1 MEPLLVLLGIALV
14 VGLPVGAV
22 MGMIAW
28 SRVGHLTKLV
38 DELKEEVERLRRRPS
53 VPPSPSIAKAPTPN
67 VEAKK
72 AIPVTAKSATAV
84 SPMTVYYSATVTAM
98 ESLDLQKNISS
109 SPVSAALTEEKPL
122 VDTAEIIS
130 IPRIANDA
138 PNKTSELPITVSA
151 SDKPEVVTPASISP
165 LIATLSAAT
174 KPPSAKSDSSATAS
188 PPSPPSTEDIWFSSV
203 VPPEAKPAPS
213 STTFKKAVERNKPA
227 TTAWDF
233 EAVVGKRWL
242 TWCGIALVFLSGVFL
257 LKYAYDQD
265 WLGHYVTPPM
275 RVGGIAIAA
284 VLMVIGGLRLLRQ
297 GMTALGHGLAGGGIA
312 VAYLA
317 VYGGFS
323 PAVMLVPEPLFP
335 GKIAFVLMAVITA
348 CGMTLAVRANALALA
363 VCAVLGGFATPIL
376 IDTGGG
382 SRDALFAYVLLLDL
396 GVLGAAWFRR
406 WRTLDVLA
414 FAGTV
419 VLYVGW
425 HHSREMAGAEPWGMI
440 TWLSVFH
447 LIFLLLPFAY
457 HWRTRTA
464 VTIERF
470 ALAVGNL
477 AFTLAYAAILL
488 RAEHQTVLAL
498 ICLGLAG
505 IYAVIGALTRA
516 RISDDHKVVHG
527 FLALGAMLLTLGLFY
542 LLPVEAVA
550 TAWAAEAV
558 VLLALGYRYAHQPTR
573 FIAHVVLACAVIRL
587 LATRLPPD
595 DLSANFIFNSWLL
608 AFLVPPLGLFAV
620 ATVHRWFGVS
630 VQDRCWQVSCW
641 WLAGLA
647 TLLVGSG
654 EIIRH
659 AEGHPQA
666 WILLPSPSLHG
677 LWWTVGGMVYLAS
690 AWRWRS
696 STTAFLALFPVIIA
710 VVMSL
715 SAYALTWPGG
725 SPVVNPRCMFALC
738 TLAGLVA
745 WLRVMSRST
754 DRLGD
759 TANLRTV
766 LLVMTQ
772 LGTILLATLET
783 IAWFNRPLAE
793 AAATSS
799 LDTHLALTVVWVVLA
814 LAGVVAALAS
824 KREIIA
830 HVSVLPLIAAVA
842 GGFLLYA
849 RDSHAMTLVA
859 NGRFLAVVFAIVV
872 VGCQRLVFQQNQWL
886 ATLTQALATAA
897 LTCELATWSH
907 DYFHGDLAAAY
918 GIWAVTLVWTGSA
931 VIAALRWQ
939 RRAPANAWWL
949 AAFLAAFASLSA
961 MTDYSFTWDT
971 WLPFV
976 NLRIAAPATAVAAL
990 IMVGR
995 AARQRPLPDSD
1006 GTSTGMW
1013 WYATI
1018 VGFITCTW
1026 EAPAHFLHSIPD
1038 HALASRVA
1046 TFSVTVVWVVLAVA
1060 ALTVGFRWRHR
1071 LVRYLALGLFALTA
1085 AKLVLVDMSGV
1096 QQIYRII
1103 SFMLVGVVLI
1113 GASYA
1118 YHRLERRFLTE
1129 PKSPEPPTTP

>member
-1 MEPLLVLLGIALV
+1 MP
-14 VGLPVGAV
+14 
-22 MGMIAW
+22 
-28 SRVGHLTKLV
+28 
-38 DELKEEVERLRRRPS
+38 
-53 VPPSPSIAKAPTPN
+53 
-67 VEAKK
+67 
-72 AIPVTAKSATAV
+72 
-84 SPMTVYYSATVTAM
+84 
-98 ESLDLQKNISS
+98 
-109 SPVSAALTEEKPL
+109 
-122 VDTAEIIS
+122 
-130 IPRIANDA
+130 AN
-138 PNKTSELPITVSA
+138 
-151 SDKPEVVTPASISP
+151 
-165 LIATLSAAT
+165 
-174 KPPSAKSDSSATAS
+174 
-188 PPSPPSTEDIWFSSV
+188 
-203 VPPEAKPAPS
+203 
-213 STTFKKAVERNKPA
+213 
-227 TTAWDF
+227 TAWDF

-242 TWCGIALVFLSGVFL
+242 TWCGVALVFLSGVFL

-363 VCAVLGGFATPIL
+363 ACAVLGGFATPIL

-425 HHSREMAGAEPWGMI
+425 HHSREMAGAAPWGMI

-457 HWRTRTA
+457 HWRTRTS

-488 RAEHQTVLAL
+488 RVEHQTVLAL

-620 ATVHRWFGVS
+620 AIVHRWFGVS
-630 VQDRCWQVSCW
+630 VQDRCWQVGCW

-659 AEGHPQA
+659 AVGHPQA

-696 STTAFLALFPVIIA
+696 PTTAFLALFPVIIA
-710 VVMSL
+710 VVMSF
-715 SAYALTWPGG
+715 SAYALTWSGG

-766 LLVMTQ
+766 LLVVTQ

-799 LDTHLALTVVWVVLA
+799 LDTHLALTVVWAVLA

-824 KREIIA
+824 KRQIIA

-918 GIWAVTLVWTGSA
+918 GIWAVTLVWAGSA

-939 RRAPANAWWL
+939 RGAPANAWWL
-949 AAFLAAFASLSA
+949 AAFLAIFASLSA

-971 WLPFV
+971 WLPFL

-995 AARQRPLPDSD
+995 AARKRSLPDSD
-1006 GTSTGMW
+1006 GNSTGMW

-1018 VGFITCTW
+1018 VGFIACTW
-1026 EAPAHFLHSIPD
+1026 EAPSHYLHSIPD
-1038 HALASRVA
+1038 HELASRVA
-1046 TFSVTVVWVVLAVA
+1046 TFSVTVVWVVLAVG

-1085 AKLVLVDMSGV
+1085 AKLVVVDMSGV

-1118 YHRLERRFLTE
+1118 YHRLERRFLAE
-1129 PKSPEPPTTP
+1129 PKSPEPPTVP